1 MKKYFSNSRRKFVKQ
16 VASSSASLT
25 AYAGVSNIIF
35 DKAKPDDKKINAND
49 TIQVGAI
56 GLGIMGFNNCNTLL
70 KIPGTKLISACD
82 LYAGRLKRGKE
93 VFGESLKTTNNYK
106 EILSDPSIDAV
117 IVSTTDHWHD
127 KISIDA
133 MKAGKAVYCEK
144 PMVHHIEEGHQVI
157 KTQNETKS
165 VFQVGSQRVSSKVY
179 LKAKELFEAGHIGD
193 LNMAEIWY
201 DRQSALG
208 AWQYSIPR
216 DASPASVA
224 WDQFLGDAPKI
235 PFDPNH
241 FFRWRNYQ
249 AYGTGVAGDLFVH
262 LFSGLH
268 LITSSK
274 GPERIF
280 ATGGLRYWKDGR
292 DVPDIII
299 GSYDY
304 PETKAHPAF
313 NVQMRVNFVHG
324 GGGGSKIR
332 LIGSKGVMTI
342 GNAGIDIK
350 YSIMPEA
357 PGYGGWD
364 SFNTFD
370 KTNQKEFEKW
380 YKETHPKSARKKA
393 KADYNFKTP
402 PGYSDHV
409 DHFQHFVDGIKNG
422 KEIVEDATFGLRAA
436 GPALAS
442 NKSYFEKQ
450 IVKWDPVEM
459 KVIA

>member
-1 MKKYFSNSRRKFVKQ
+1 MDKYFSNSRRKFVKQ
-16 VASSSASLT
+16 AAFS
-25 AYAGVSNIIF
+25 GVSVATYSGITDF
-35 DKAKPDDKKINAND
+35 VTTKQKKDKTQFNKNENLQIA
-49 TIQVGAI
+49 AI
-56 GLGIMGFNNCNTLL
+56 GLGIMGFNNCNTIL
-70 KIPGTKLISACD
+70 KIPGVKLVAACD
-82 LYAGRLKRGKE
+82 LYEGRLKRGKE
-93 VFGESLKTTNNYK
+93 VFGKELKTTNNYK
-106 EILSDPSIDAV
+106 EIISDPAVDAV

-144 PMVHHIEEGHQVI
+144 PMVHHIEEGHEVI
-157 KTQNETKS
+157 KTQEETKQ

-216 DASPASVA
+216 DASLDTIA
-224 WDQFLGDAPKI
+224 WDNFIGDAPKV
-235 PFDPNH
+235 PFDPTQ

-268 LITSSK
+268 LITSSV

-304 PETKAHPAF
+304 PETASHPAF

-342 GNAGIDIK
+342 GNNGIDIK
-350 YSIMPEA
+350 YSIMPSS

-370 KTNQKEFEKW
+370 KSNQKAFEDW
-380 YKETHPKSARKKA
+380 YKQTYPKSSRSKPKSDFVYKA
-393 KADYNFKTP
+393 P
-402 PGYSDHV
+402 PGYSDHL
-409 DHFQHFVDGIKNG
+409 DHMKNFVAGIREKQ
-422 KEIVEDATFGLRAA
+422 EIVEDATFGLRAA

-442 NKSYFEKQ
+442 NKSYFEKK
-450 IVKWDPVEM
+450 IINWDPINM
-459 KVIA
+459 QVIS